1 MKRRRK
7 HGLDLLPLLD
17 VFMVVLF
24 VFATIQEQQLGDSEE
39 QTAALR
45 EQLAAAREQQA
56 AAQAQQ
62 RAAASGATELSEA
75 REQLAQAREVIARLH
90 TSAEQAAAT
99 AQLPGA
105 EALRRQD
112 VLARLIDHFSVFEIE
127 IDGELVDGVVV
138 NHCCYRS
145 EPLTTAWRSCGQVPA
160 LGAELRDWL
169 AGGGAGLVES
179 LRRTKGGNALTIVR
193 QNERA
198 TWQVGR
204 KLEEQLR
211 ERFTDHKIY
220 DEGVSLHAT
229 ACAR

>member
-1 MKRRRK
+1 
-7 HGLDLLPLLD
+7 
-17 VFMVVLF
+17 
-24 VFATIQEQQLGDSEE
+24 
-39 QTAALR
+39 
-45 EQLAAAREQQA
+45 
-56 AAQAQQ
+56 
-62 RAAASGATELSEA
+62 
-75 REQLAQAREVIARLH
+75 
-90 TSAEQAAAT
+90 
-99 AQLPGA
+99 
-105 EALRRQD
+105 

-127 IDGELVDGVVV
+127 IDGELVDGAIV

-145 EPLTTAWRSCGQVPA
+145 EPLTDAWRSCGQVPA
-160 LGAELRDWL
+160 VGLELRDWL
-169 AGGGAGLVES
+169 ASGGAGLVES

-198 TWQVGR
+198 TWQIGR